1 MINILDNLQC
11 KKIFFLKKKHFET
24 ILFFSQI
31 LDDKQSL
38 PIENNNSPLL
48 SFDEEPTIEF
58 DQEKMEEPIE
68 NALNEDLIDQ
78 ALASLSEVSSVYDQ
92 NDNADIL

>member
-1 MINILDNLQC
+1 
-11 KKIFFLKKKHFET
+11 
-24 ILFFSQI
+24 
-31 LDDKQSL
+31 L
-38 PIENNNSPLL
+38 PIENNSPLL

-68 NALNEDLIDQ
+68 NVLNEDLIDQ